1 MLKTWNWHQGR
12 RGEYLQ
18 TGLWASYG
26 WGLMDFGGTTRN
38 VAPLL
43 KLFNSAIVA
52 PDAIG
57 WRKGQVAFQ
66 FKTKAKHMAWGGG
79 SANDTPKVAART
91 EEGVDRRC
99 WEQHLQFQV
108 ATGIPV
114 VLSILTIN
122 PAELLAATLAELG
135 EPRFSS
141 APGQDLVNW
150 DVRRFHRICRL
161 DPAQLRCYFFTPD
174 GIRREAPVDAPPM
187 AEMQRW
193 LKRLAP
199 AQEALP
205 ALAADVLANTER
217 DWLAA

>member
-1 MLKTWNWHQGR
+1 MLKTWQWHQGR

-18 TGLWASYG
+18 LGLYAAYG
-26 WGLMDFGGTTRN
+26 WGLMDVGGTTRN

-43 KLFNSAIVA
+43 KLFDSAIVA

-66 FKTKAKHMAWGGG
+66 FKTKAHHFAWGGG

-91 EEGVDRRC
+91 EEGIDRRC
-99 WEQHLQFQV
+99 WEQHKQFQV

-122 PAELLAATLAELG
+122 PAELLAATLDELG
-135 EPRFSS
+135 EPRFSP
-141 APGQDLVNW
+141 AAGQDLVNW
-150 DVRRFHRICRL
+150 DVRRFHRICYL
-161 DPAQLRCYFFTPD
+161 DPAHLRCYFFTPD
-174 GIRREAPVDAPPM
+174 GIRRDAPVDAPPM
-187 AEMQRW
+187 ADMQRW

-199 AQEALP
+199 AQGAFP
-205 ALAADVLANTER
+205 ALVADVLAQTER
-217 DWLAA
+217 AWLAA